1 MGRKKKLN
9 FISKYDLCTKKSGK
23 ATNFIWILTRKSLSL
38 FDIRHFWLNY
48 LFIAENSLGHNMEL
62 LLTDLFYLG
71 QGTNVNKVLTNQI
84 NVKPKN
90 MQTETVYSSDLTFN
104 LEIWKREL
112 KFHMSELD
120 MFQQK
125 LEEIASRE
133 DIEKSSLELESYQNK
148 IIIERDAIRKLLHR
162 CRAKLGNLHSADHY
176 KNIDGQL
183 QYEKRPLYDDL
194 KHYIKLHYEFKED
207 IMDFFSKWL

>member
-1 MGRKKKLN
+1 M
-9 FISKYDLCTKKSGK
+9 
-23 ATNFIWILTRKSLSL
+23 
-38 FDIRHFWLNY
+38 H
-48 LFIAENSLGHNMEL
+48 
-62 LLTDLFYLG
+62 
-71 QGTNVNKVLTNQI
+71 
-84 NVKPKN
+84 
-90 MQTETVYSSDLTFN
+90 TETVYSSDLTFN

-133 DIEKSSLELESYQNK
+133 DIGKSSLELENYQNK
-148 IIIERDAIRKLLHR
+148 IIIERDAIGKLLHR

-183 QYEKRPLYDDL
+183 QYEKRSLYDDL
-194 KHYIKLHYEFKED
+194 KHYIKLHYEFKEA

>member
-1 MGRKKKLN
+1 
-9 FISKYDLCTKKSGK
+9 
-23 ATNFIWILTRKSLSL
+23 
-38 FDIRHFWLNY
+38 
-48 LFIAENSLGHNMEL
+48 
-62 LLTDLFYLG
+62 
-71 QGTNVNKVLTNQI
+71 
-84 NVKPKN
+84 

-133 DIEKSSLELESYQNK
+133 DIGKSSLELESFQNK
-148 IIIERDAIRKLLHR
+148 IMIERAAIVKLLHR

-183 QYEKRPLYDDL
+183 QYEKRSLYDDL
-194 KHYIKLHYEFKED
+194 KHYIKLHYESKES

>member
-1 MGRKKKLN
+1 
-9 FISKYDLCTKKSGK
+9 
-23 ATNFIWILTRKSLSL
+23 
-38 FDIRHFWLNY
+38 
-48 LFIAENSLGHNMEL
+48 
-62 LLTDLFYLG
+62 
-71 QGTNVNKVLTNQI
+71 
-84 NVKPKN
+84 

-120 MFQQK
+120 MFQKK

-133 DIEKSSLELESYQNK
+133 DIEKSSLELESFQNK
-148 IIIERDAIRKLLHR
+148 IMIERDAIVKLLHR

-183 QYEKRPLYDDL
+183 QYEKRSLYDDL
-194 KHYIKLHYEFKED
+194 KHYIKLHYEFKES

>member
-1 MGRKKKLN
+1 
-9 FISKYDLCTKKSGK
+9 
-23 ATNFIWILTRKSLSL
+23 
-38 FDIRHFWLNY
+38 
-48 LFIAENSLGHNMEL
+48 
-62 LLTDLFYLG
+62 
-71 QGTNVNKVLTNQI
+71 
-84 NVKPKN
+84 

-125 LEEIASRE
+125 LEEIAGRE
-133 DIEKSSLELESYQNK
+133 DICTSSLELESFQNK
-148 IIIERDAIRKLLHR
+148 IMIERNAIVKLLHR

-183 QYEKRPLYDDL
+183 QYEKRSLYDDL
-194 KHYIKLHYEFKED
+194 KHYIKLHYEFKEA